1 MTEKDGRGSG
11 YRAAVAT
18 VVLAG
23 LIGGVQ
29 VPTAHAAGDTVPAD
43 FNGDGFRDVVLRV
56 PAADVAGREDAGAV
70 IVLYGSVSGLSAK
83 SRVLITQNSPG
94 VPGSAER
101 GDHFGA
107 STASADLDRDGYAD
121 LVVGAPYEDLAQGEN
136 KGMVTILWGGRS
148 GLVSGRAL
156 PTPDTPEDFDRLGRD
171 VAAAGKGSA
180 STSLVTVGGWN
191 YTQTFRGPFTRAAG
205 PASAGMGLGEWFGSV
220 AAGDLNRDGRA
231 DTVAVSGRVGGH
243 TGGRIHVNAE
253 NTPQWSVPL
262 AHGDALVA
270 TVGDVN
276 GDGYGD
282 IVAGDP
288 DEPDQRGVDGETG
301 GRILVWYG
309 SPEGVPTDAR
319 PVVVSQDSTGVPG
332 SGEKGDKFGASVVV
346 ADFDRD
352 GTGDLVVGAPGER
365 LGTIAGAGTVTVIPG
380 KRTGALGSG
389 AYSYSQ
395 DTTGVPGG
403 SEGGDH
409 FGTTVSA
416 GDVNRDG
423 RPELAVTA
431 HGENGYAGAAWLL
444 PGGTTRPTATG
455 SKMFTTSQFGLPSSG
470 WQLLG
475 GDGLPLL

>member
-1 MTEKDGRGSG
+1 MTKRDGRSG
-11 YRAAVAT
+11 RCRAVAT

-23 LIGGVQ
+23 LLGSVQ
-29 VPTAHAAGDTVPAD
+29 VPSAHAAGDTVPAD
-43 FNGDGFRDVVLRV
+43 FNGDGYRDVVLRV
-56 PAADVAGREDAGAV
+56 PAADIAGREDAGAV
-70 IVLYGSVSGLSAK
+70 IVLYGSASGLSAK
-83 SRVLITQNSPG
+83 SRVVITQNSPG

-101 GDHFGA
+101 GDYFGA

-121 LVVGAPYEDLAQGEN
+121 LVVGAPYEDLEQGED
-136 KGMVTILWGGRS
+136 KGMVTILWGSRS

-156 PTPDTPEDFDRLGRD
+156 PTPDSPEDFDRIGRD
-171 VAAAGKGSA
+171 VAAAGKGSS

-191 YTQTFRGPFTRAAG
+191 YTQTFRGPFARSNG

-220 AAGDLNRDGRA
+220 AAGDLDRDGRA
-231 DTVAVSGRVGGH
+231 DTVAVTGRAGGY

-253 NTPQWSVPL
+253 NEPQWSVPL
-262 AHGDALVA
+262 THGDALVA

-288 DEPDQRGVDGETG
+288 DEPRQRGVDGEPG
-301 GRILVWYG
+301 GRILIWYG
-309 SPEGVPTDAR
+309 SSAGVPTDAT
-319 PVVVSQDSTGVPG
+319 PVVISQDTTGVPG
-332 SGEKGDKFGASVVV
+332 SGEKGDTFGASVVV
-346 ADFDRD
+346 ADFNRD
-352 GTGDLVVGAPGER
+352 GVGDIAVGAPGEK

-380 KRTGALGSG
+380 KRTGTPGSG

-403 SEGGDH
+403 SESGDH
-409 FGTTVSA
+409 FGTTISA

-423 RPELAVTA
+423 RPELTVTA
-431 HGENGYAGAAWLL
+431 HGENNYAGAAWIL

-455 SKMFTTSQFGLPSSG
+455 SKMFTTSQFGLLASG

-475 GDGLPLL
+475 GDSLPLL